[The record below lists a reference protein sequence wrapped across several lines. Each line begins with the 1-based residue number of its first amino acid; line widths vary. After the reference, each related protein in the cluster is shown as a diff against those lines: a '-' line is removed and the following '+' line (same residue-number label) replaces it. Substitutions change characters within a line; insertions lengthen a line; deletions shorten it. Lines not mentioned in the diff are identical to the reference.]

1 MHHQFQFSAIIY
13 VKWIDGEAQLVR
25 VRKIKRDYP
34 EILNND
40 KKLQLESRIEYVAK
54 QKCFENVAIKNS
66 RRK

>member
-1 MHHQFQFSAIIY
+1 MSFTLHLNFTANLLLS
-13 VKWIDGEAQLVR
+13 GEAQLVK
-25 VRKIKRDYP
+25 VQKIKRDYP

-54 QKCFENVAIKNS
+54 QKGFENVAIKNS